1 MQTAQHALVLNLH
14 QPAFNLENL
23 LAHDSWEAKEI
34 LYAIDR
40 IPRALWPY
48 QDLGRVHLSLS
59 GTLLETLSSPAFQ
72 DKVYGIVK
80 CGDLLWHLQ
89 NTSIIEVLGTGHY
102 HPVLPLIP
110 ESDRNLQVERWLGI
124 GRHLFAR
131 RFRGFWPP
139 ELAFSEELI
148 PLLRRQGYEYV
159 IVDSDH
165 VEPLSPMRWEELR
178 YRPHVAEY
186 GGHSITV
193 IVRDRELS
201 NAQESGM
208 APEWFLE
215 EVRQRTKHCDF
226 VPLVTT
232 CTDGDNGG
240 WFRNTA
246 EGANFWSALYAPV
259 LDRIR
264 AGDDRLRPTFLADY
278 VDRYGVSGKVKVH
291 TGAWNT
297 GDHSGHGLV
306 QWTGSELQR
315 KALDRVSAVSTA
327 VDHAR
332 RERNAALEESTWR
345 LLRAQTSCNFF
356 WGDAWVDRCHAD
368 LDGALASLG

>member
-1 MQTAQHALVLNLH
+1 MPTAAHALVLNLH

-72 DKVYGIVK
+72 ERVYGIVK

-110 ESDRNLQVERWLGI
+110 EPDRNLQIERWLGI

-139 ELAFSEELI
+139 ELAFTEELI
-148 PLLRRQGYEYV
+148 PILRRLGYEYV

-165 VEPLSPMRWEELR
+165 VEPLEPMRWEELR
-178 YRPHVAEY
+178 YRPHLAEY
-186 GGHSITV
+186 QGQTITV
-193 IVRDRELS
+193 IVRDRDLS

-208 APEWFLE
+208 EPEWFLE
-215 EVRQRTKHCDF
+215 EVRQRTKFCDF

-240 WFRNTA
+240 WFRNTT

-278 VDRYGVSGKVKVH
+278 VDRYGASGKVRVH

-297 GDHSGHGLV
+297 GEHSGHGFV
-306 QWTGSELQR
+306 QWTGSERQR
-315 KALDRVSAVSTA
+315 EALERVSAVSAA
-327 VDHAR
+327 VDRAR
-332 RERNAALEESTWR
+332 RERGAPLEESTWR
-345 LLRAQTSCNFF
+345 VLRAQTSCNFF
-356 WGDAWVDRCHAD
+356 WGDAWVDRCHTD
-368 LDGALASLG
+368 LDQALASLD

>member
-48 QDLGRVHLSLS
+48 PDLGRVHLRLS
-59 GTLLETLSSPAFQ
+59 GTLRETLSSPAFQ

-89 NTSIIEVLGTGHY
+89 NTSIIEILGTGHY

-110 ESDRNLQVERWLGI
+110 EPDRSLQVERWLGI

-131 RFRGFWPP
+131 GFRGFWPP

-148 PLLRRQGYEYV
+148 PLLRRHGYEYV

-165 VEPLSPMRWEELR
+165 VEPLVPMRWEELR

-186 GGHSITV
+186 QGQTITV

-208 APEWFLE
+208 EPEWFLE

-240 WFRNTA
+240 WFRNTT
-246 EGANFWSALYAPV
+246 EGSNFWSALYAPV

-264 AGDDRLRPTFLADY
+264 AGDDRLRPTFLGDY

-297 GDHSGHGLV
+297 GDHSGHGFQ
-306 QWTGSELQR
+306 QWTGSERQR
-315 KALDRVSAVSTA
+315 EALHRVSAVSSA
-327 VDHAR
+327 VDRAR
-332 RERNAALEESTWR
+332 RELRAPLEESTWR

-368 LDGALASLG
+368 LDGALASLA

>member
-1 MQTAQHALVLNLH
+1 MPTAQHALVLNLH

-48 QDLGRVHLSLS
+48 PDLGRVHLSLS

-72 DKVYGIVK
+72 ERVYGIVK

-89 NTSIIEVLGTGHY
+89 NTTIIDILGTGHY

-110 ESDRNLQVERWLGI
+110 EPDRHLQLERWLGI

-131 RFRGFWPP
+131 SFRGFWPP
-139 ELAFSEELI
+139 ELAFTEELI
-148 PLLRRQGYEYV
+148 PILRRLGYEYV

-165 VEPLSPMRWEELR
+165 VEPLEPMRWEELR

-186 GGHSITV
+186 QGQTITV
-193 IVRDRELS
+193 IVRDRDLS
-201 NAQESGM
+201 NAQQSGM
-208 APEWFLE
+208 EPEWFLE
-215 EVRQRTKHCDF
+215 EVRQRTKFCDF

-240 WFRNTA
+240 WFRNTT
-246 EGANFWSALYAPV
+246 EGNNFWSALYTPV

-264 AGDDRLRPTFLADY
+264 AGDERLRPTFIGDY
-278 VDRYGVSGKVKVH
+278 LDRYGIWGKVKVH

-297 GDHSGHGLV
+297 GDHSGHGFT
-306 QWTGSELQR
+306 QWTGSERQR
-315 KALDRVSAVSTA
+315 EALSRLAALSVALDR
-327 VDHAR
+327 AR
-332 RERNAALEESTWR
+332 RERNLPLEESTWR
-345 LLRAQTSCNFF
+345 VLRAETSCNFF
-356 WGDAWVDRCHAD
+356 WGDAWVDKALAD
-368 LDGALASLG
+368 LDAAAKALE